1 MLERGI
7 WVLKKFKNSDLD
19 NVMNIWKKAYAGR
32 KNKLENK
39 DFAQTYTEIRDIL
52 LDESSNTTLYTEDDK
67 IEGFIII
74 DKNKRIIAIYV
85 DTKIRREGIG
95 TMLINSCKNK
105 YQDLTVTFWDDD
117 VYKSFF
123 EKNNFELKTKS
134 DDLQYTY
141 EWISEK
147 ERRVNL
153 IYFDS
158 DLDEELLDK
167 NERINAKKIKISE
180 ILRDDN
186 ELKSVKNY
194 IKVRKSIE
202 NAFDKKML
210 VYLNYGTYNQAVND
224 IIKDIAKI
232 EKAKIAIIISEP
244 VVSEG
249 TKVDEN
255 LKKIEQSYKGYKL
268 YKLDILDN
276 LKKDA
281 SISEIIKQ
289 RMGIII
295 SKIEKIAENM

>member
-1 MLERGI
+1 
-7 WVLKKFKNSDLD
+7 
-19 NVMNIWKKAYAGR
+19 
-32 KNKLENK
+32 
-39 DFAQTYTEIRDIL
+39 
-52 LDESSNTTLYTEDDK
+52 
-67 IEGFIII
+67 
-74 DKNKRIIAIYV
+74 
-85 DTKIRREGIG
+85 
-95 TMLINSCKNK
+95 
-105 YQDLTVTFWDDD
+105 
-117 VYKSFF
+117 
-123 EKNNFELKTKS
+123 
-134 DDLQYTY
+134 
-141 EWISEK
+141 
-147 ERRVNL
+147 
-153 IYFDS
+153 
-158 DLDEELLDK
+158 
-167 NERINAKKIKISE
+167 
-180 ILRDDN
+180 
-186 ELKSVKNY
+186 
-194 IKVRKSIE
+194 
-202 NAFDKKML
+202 ML

>member
-1 MLERGI
+1 MLKE
-7 WVLKKFKNSDLD
+7 FKNSDLD

-52 LDESSNTTLYTEDDK
+52 LDESSNTTLYTEDGK

>member
-1 MLERGI
+1 
-7 WVLKKFKNSDLD
+7 
-19 NVMNIWKKAYAGR
+19 MNIWKKAYAGR